1 MDEIAERERQAWAEV
16 PSHNSVHP
24 PDNGASSA
32 QETPSSEVTISS
44 QESEPQ
50 PDDVWIVVM
59 GMTGVGK
66 STLISEFVGHD
77 VGVGHGL
84 QSSK

>member
-16 PSHNSVHP
+16 PSHASVHP
-24 PDNGASSA
+24 PDNGTSSTL
-32 QETPSSEVTISS
+32 ETPSSEATISS

-66 STLISEFVGHD
+66 STLISEFVEHD
-77 VGVGHGL
+77 IGVGHGL
-84 QSSK
+84 QSSR

>member
-1 MDEIAERERQAWAEV
+1 MDEIAERERQAWGEV
-16 PSHNSVHP
+16 PSHKSFYL

-32 QETPSSEVTISS
+32 QKMPSSEATMFS
-44 QESEPQ
+44 QESEPT
-50 PDDVWIVVM
+50 PEDVWIVVM

-66 STLISEFVGHD
+66 STLISEIVGHD

>member
-16 PSHNSVHP
+16 PSHTSIHP
-24 PDNGASSA
+24 PDNGITSTL
-32 QETPSSEVTISS
+32 ERPSSEISS

-50 PDDVWIVVM
+50 PDDAWIVVM

-66 STLISEFVGHD
+66 STLISEFVEHD

-84 QSSK
+84 QSSR

>member
-1 MDEIAERERQAWAEV
+1 MTDQSDLQATPMD
-16 PSHNSVHP
+16 
-24 PDNGASSA
+24 SA
-32 QETPSSEVTISS
+32 QETRSSEITISS

-50 PDDVWIVVM
+50 PDDVWIVVL